1 MALPAAHHLGGAQL
15 RSLEKVLEDAHMTGI
30 LNISGRNMRD
40 YPKSADNF
48 DLMDTV
54 DVDISKNRFMEVP
67 YELCEYV
74 SLERLNCYN
83 NAIRTVPD
91 AFARLTMLTYLNLS
105 RNSLSALPIE
115 ICEIYLEV
123 LIVSNNK
130 LVALPPAVG
139 KMKTLMHLDASC
151 NELDTLP
158 MQIGE
163 MESLKELNLR
173 RNHLMHLPEEISR
186 LKLIMLDVSCN
197 KICFIPPSYR
207 HIKTLDVLKL
217 EHNPLEMPPAQVCT
231 RGKVHIFKYLNNVAT
246 KDEKRSRLEQNERLS
261 RRSYNNAKYTWLAT
275 NEAATRFGSS
285 HSTHINQLDTSQAG
299 NQSVVLSPSTLTAQY
314 SKGSEGS
321 NGSPRSSTLTPQSSI
336 DSDSSHSTL
345 CNGDPSAVEDFA
357 FWNAKIGE
365 LRRGALTADSGYIDG
380 DKRWSATEPSN
391 DDEEARILADRANQQ
406 KEHRQQREEFLNQ
419 SLGSNNTSS
428 SSFGTD
434 AAGDIDY
441 IDTGDDGMEDGEITP
456 TQTEPDEFTK
466 ALTRQ
471 KAIYEDQKLKAKEER
486 VRQQQEEQRWQQEEE
501 RWKVERRREAEQDR
515 YRRSSPSGSLL
526 SVQANGTVN
535 SRGAERS
542 QNPRPLSSSSFSESL
557 QRPTT
562 LEIARQKRQQR
573 RATVTLTDNIRSSSV
588 DRNSYKSSAGHASNL
603 PNGRLP
609 SSTDDSHRQLKR
621 SDKVTSSSS
630 SALSSS
636 RDGGISQS
644 RHEAQLARRRQ
655 EEEKARN
662 KQIQKDALRN
672 FVQSRNSTSSLHSPG
687 HEEKDFQME
696 LSPGSAKS
704 PPPPPATYSASAF
717 GSIKPRS
724 AFSIGGGKP
733 QGEVQPNF
741 TVKREMTKYRE
752 EMDRIEQLRKLK
764 PNWMSSYRSVS
775 DINTI
780 DQMRKC
786 IEARLKVNLPDD
798 IPGAL
803 EDGVVLC
810 HFMNNV
816 FPHAVPTIHVPSP
829 AVPKLSSAKCRR
841 NVENF
846 LKACATSG
854 VPVEKLCTSG
864 DILEGKGL
872 VKVAGTVQSLLTNNP
887 QHKLS
892 SAV

>member
-261 RRSYNNAKYTWLAT
+261 RRSYNNAK
-275 NEAATRFGSS
+275 
-285 HSTHINQLDTSQAG
+285 
-299 NQSVVLSPSTLTAQY
+299 
-314 SKGSEGS
+314 
-321 NGSPRSSTLTPQSSI
+321 SSTLTPQSSI

-588 DRNSYKSSAGHASNL
+588 DRNSYNRSSAGHASNL

>member
-261 RRSYNNAKYTWLAT
+261 RRSYNNA
-275 NEAATRFGSS
+275 N
-285 HSTHINQLDTSQAG
+285 
-299 NQSVVLSPSTLTAQY
+299 
-314 SKGSEGS
+314 
-321 NGSPRSSTLTPQSSI
+321 
-336 DSDSSHSTL
+336 
-345 CNGDPSAVEDFA
+345 AVEDFA

-588 DRNSYKSSAGHASNL
+588 DRNSYNRSSAGHASNL

>member
-1 MALPAAHHLGGAQL
+1 MAVPVSHHLGGAQL
-15 RSLEKVLEDAHMTGI
+15 RSLEKVLDDAHMTGI
-30 LNISGRNMRD
+30 LNLSGRNMRD
-40 YPKSADNF
+40 FPKSADNF

-158 MQIGE
+158 IQIGE

-173 RNHLMHLPEEISR
+173 RNHLMQLPEEISR
-186 LKLIMLDVSCN
+186 LPLVMLDVSCN
-197 KICFIPPSYR
+197 KITFIPPSYR
-207 HIKTLDVLKL
+207 HIKTLDILKL

-246 KDEKRSRLEQNERLS
+246 KDERRSRLEQNERLS

-275 NEAATRFGSS
+275 HEAATRFGSA
-285 HSTHINQLDTSQAG
+285 HNNNLDTNQAG
-299 NQSVVLSPSTLTAQY
+299 NQSVILSPSTLTAQY
-314 SKGSEGS
+314 VKGSEGT
-321 NGSPRSSTLTPQSSI
+321 NGSPRSSALTPQSSI

-345 CNGDPSAVEDFA
+345 CNGDLSVAEELA

-365 LRRGALTADSGYIDG
+365 LRRGTLTADSGYIDG

-406 KEHRQQREEFLNQ
+406 KELRQQRGELLNQ
-419 SLGSNNTSS
+419 SLSS
-428 SSFGTD
+428 GNSSFGAD
-434 AAGDIDY
+434 NEADIDY
-441 IDTGDDGMEDGEITP
+441 IDTGEDGMEDGEITP

-471 KAIYEDQKLKAKEER
+471 KAIYEDQKLKAREEL
-486 VRQQQEEQRWQQEEE
+486 VRQEEAERQWQQEEE
-501 RWKVERRREAEQDR
+501 RWKTERRREAEQER

-526 SVQANGTVN
+526 SVNANGNVVN
-535 SRGAERS
+535 RGGERS
-542 QNPRPLSSSSFSESL
+542 QKPRPLSSSSFSECL

-562 LEIARQKRQQR
+562 LEINRQKRQQR
-573 RATVTLTDNIRSSSV
+573 RATVNVADNIRSSSV
-588 DRNSYKSSAGHASNL
+588 DRNSYNRMSSGHSSNL

-609 SSTDDSHRQLKR
+609 SATSDSHRQLKR
-621 SDKVTSSSS
+621 ADKMTTSSSS
-630 SALSSS
+630 SLAPS
-636 RDGGISQS
+636 RDSGISQS

-662 KQIQKDALRN
+662 KQIQKEAVRN
-672 FVQSRNSTSSLHSPG
+672 FVQSRNSTSSLGSPG
-687 HEEKDFQME
+687 HEEQDLVRE
-696 LSPGSAKS
+696 RSPASAKS
-704 PPPPPATYSASAF
+704 PPPPPPTTYSGSAF

-724 AFSIGGGKP
+724 AFNIGSGKP
-733 QGEVQPNF
+733 QGDVQPNF
-741 TVKREMTKYRE
+741 TVKREMNKYRE
-752 EMDRIEQLRKLK
+752 EMDRIEQLRK
-764 PNWMSSYRSVS
+764 
-775 DINTI
+775 
-780 DQMRKC
+780 C
-786 IEARLKVNLPDD
+786 IEARLKVTLPDD

-846 LKACATSG
+846 LKACSNAG
-854 VPVEKLCTSG
+854 VPGEKLCTSA

-872 VKVAGTVQSLLTNNP
+872 VKVAATVQSLLANTP
-887 QHKLS
+887 SHHKLS

>member
-1 MALPAAHHLGGAQL
+1 MAVPVSHHLGGAQL
-15 RSLEKVLEDAHMTGI
+15 RSLEKVLDDAHMTGI
-30 LNISGRNMRD
+30 LNLSGRNMRD
-40 YPKSADNF
+40 FPKSADNF

-158 MQIGE
+158 IQIGE

-173 RNHLMHLPEEISR
+173 RNHLMQLPEEISR
-186 LKLIMLDVSCN
+186 LPLVMLDVSCN
-197 KICFIPPSYR
+197 KITFIPPSYR
-207 HIKTLDVLKL
+207 HIKTLDILKL

-246 KDEKRSRLEQNERLS
+246 KDERRSRLEQNERLS
-261 RRSYNNAKYTWLAT
+261 RRSYNNAK
-275 NEAATRFGSS
+275 SS
-285 HSTHINQLDTSQAG
+285 A
-299 NQSVVLSPSTLTAQY
+299 
-314 SKGSEGS
+314 
-321 NGSPRSSTLTPQSSI
+321 LTPQSSI

-345 CNGDPSAVEDFA
+345 CNGDLSVAEELA

-365 LRRGALTADSGYIDG
+365 LRRGTLTADSGYIDG

-406 KEHRQQREEFLNQ
+406 KELRQQRGELLNQ
-419 SLGSNNTSS
+419 SLSS
-428 SSFGTD
+428 GNSSFGAD
-434 AAGDIDY
+434 NEADIDY
-441 IDTGDDGMEDGEITP
+441 IDTGEDGMEDGEITP

-471 KAIYEDQKLKAKEER
+471 KAIYEDQKLKAREEL
-486 VRQQQEEQRWQQEEE
+486 VRQEEAERQWQQEEE
-501 RWKVERRREAEQDR
+501 RWKTERRREAEQER

-526 SVQANGTVN
+526 SVNANGNVVN
-535 SRGAERS
+535 RGGERS
-542 QNPRPLSSSSFSESL
+542 QKPRPLSSSSFSECL

-562 LEIARQKRQQR
+562 LEINRQKRQQR
-573 RATVTLTDNIRSSSV
+573 RATVNVADNIRSSSV
-588 DRNSYKSSAGHASNL
+588 DRNSYNRMSSGHSSNL

-609 SSTDDSHRQLKR
+609 SATSDSHRQLKR
-621 SDKVTSSSS
+621 ADKMTTSSSS
-630 SALSSS
+630 SLAPS
-636 RDGGISQS
+636 RDSGISQS

-662 KQIQKDALRN
+662 KQIQKEAVRN
-672 FVQSRNSTSSLHSPG
+672 FVQSRNSTSSLGSPG
-687 HEEKDFQME
+687 HEEQDLVRE
-696 LSPGSAKS
+696 RSPASAKS
-704 PPPPPATYSASAF
+704 PPPPPPTTYSGSAF

-724 AFSIGGGKP
+724 AFNIGSGKP
-733 QGEVQPNF
+733 QGDVQPNF
-741 TVKREMTKYRE
+741 TVKREMNKYRE

-764 PNWMSSYRSVS
+764 PNWMSSYQSVS

-786 IEARLKVNLPDD
+786 IEARLKVTLPDD

-846 LKACATSG
+846 LKACSNAG
-854 VPVEKLCTSG
+854 VPGEKLCTSA

-872 VKVAGTVQSLLTNNP
+872 VKVAATVQSLLANTP
-887 QHKLS
+887 SHHKLS

>member
-1 MALPAAHHLGGAQL
+1 MAVPVSHHLGGAQL
-15 RSLEKVLEDAHMTGI
+15 RSLEKVLDDAHMTGI
-30 LNISGRNMRD
+30 LNLSGRNMRD
-40 YPKSADNF
+40 FPKSADNF

-158 MQIGE
+158 IQIGE

-173 RNHLMHLPEEISR
+173 RNHLMQLPEEISR
-186 LKLIMLDVSCN
+186 LPLVMLDVSCN
-197 KICFIPPSYR
+197 KITFIPPSYR
-207 HIKTLDVLKL
+207 HIKTLDILKL

-246 KDEKRSRLEQNERLS
+246 KDERRSRLEQNERLS
-261 RRSYNNAKYTWLAT
+261 RRSYNNANVAEEL
-275 NEAATRFGSS
+275 
-285 HSTHINQLDTSQAG
+285 
-299 NQSVVLSPSTLTAQY
+299 
-314 SKGSEGS
+314 
-321 NGSPRSSTLTPQSSI
+321 
-336 DSDSSHSTL
+336 
-345 CNGDPSAVEDFA
+345 A

-365 LRRGALTADSGYIDG
+365 LRRGTLTADSGYIDG

-406 KEHRQQREEFLNQ
+406 KELRQQRGELLNQ
-419 SLGSNNTSS
+419 SLSS
-428 SSFGTD
+428 GNSSFGAD
-434 AAGDIDY
+434 NEADIDY
-441 IDTGDDGMEDGEITP
+441 IDTGEDGMEDGEITP

-471 KAIYEDQKLKAKEER
+471 KAIYEDQKLKAREEL
-486 VRQQQEEQRWQQEEE
+486 VRQEEAERQWQQEEE
-501 RWKVERRREAEQDR
+501 RWKTERRREAEQER

-526 SVQANGTVN
+526 SVNANGNVVN
-535 SRGAERS
+535 RGGERS
-542 QNPRPLSSSSFSESL
+542 QKPRPLSSSSFSECL

-562 LEIARQKRQQR
+562 LEINRQKRQQR
-573 RATVTLTDNIRSSSV
+573 RATVNVADNIRSSSV
-588 DRNSYKSSAGHASNL
+588 DRNSYNRMSSGHSSNL

-609 SSTDDSHRQLKR
+609 SATSDSHRQLKR
-621 SDKVTSSSS
+621 ADKMTTSSSS
-630 SALSSS
+630 SLAPS
-636 RDGGISQS
+636 RDSGISQS

-662 KQIQKDALRN
+662 KQIQKEAVRN
-672 FVQSRNSTSSLHSPG
+672 FVQSRNSTSSLGSPG
-687 HEEKDFQME
+687 HEEQDLVRE
-696 LSPGSAKS
+696 RSPASAKS
-704 PPPPPATYSASAF
+704 PPPPPPTTYSGSAF

-724 AFSIGGGKP
+724 AFNIGSGKP
-733 QGEVQPNF
+733 QGDVQPNF
-741 TVKREMTKYRE
+741 TVKREMNKYRE

-764 PNWMSSYRSVS
+764 PNWMSSYQSVS

-786 IEARLKVNLPDD
+786 IEARLKVTLPDD

-846 LKACATSG
+846 LKACSNAG
-854 VPVEKLCTSG
+854 VPGEKLCTSA

-872 VKVAGTVQSLLTNNP
+872 VKVAATVQSLLANTP
-887 QHKLS
+887 SHHKLS